1 MQILNFRMTGA
12 ILLFVSLFGISS
24 AVAEGPVSLTASAT
38 FASRYNW
45 RGSDYG
51 AAAAIQPALTATYQG
66 LNVGFWGSYSTNFEE
81 IDTWAS
87 YSYQVPNSVTVTG
100 IVTDYF
106 FPDENLELFNYNNWD
121 DPDGPGAHTIELG
134 AVIAGPERLPLVFSA
149 YVNVYNDEGKNK
161 YFQLDYNAALGESTF
176 GLTVGATS
184 GSKKNPGYYGSDDFA
199 IINLGAKVSRSIEF
213 TDKFSLPVFG
223 QVIVNPNAEQAFM
236 VFGFSL

>member
-1 MQILNFRMTGA
+1 MKRLNHGIFAA
-12 ILLFVSLFGISS
+12 ILLLISLFATAPAGAESPLGIS
-24 AVAEGPVSLTASAT
+24 ASAT

-51 AAAAIQPALTATYQG
+51 DAAAIQPALTATYKG

-87 YSYQVPNSVTVTG
+87 YGYQISNSVLITG

-106 FPDENLELFNYNNWD
+106 FPGEHLEVFNYNNWD
-121 DPDGPGAHTIELG
+121 DPDGSGAHTIELG
-134 AVIAGPERLPLVFSA
+134 AAISGPAKVPLTLSA
-149 YVNVYNDEGKNK
+149 FVNVYNDEGKNK
-161 YFQLDYNAALGESTF
+161 YFQLDYSTALGSSTV
-176 GLTVGATS
+176 GLTLGATS

-199 IINLGAKVSRSIEF
+199 LINIGAKVSHSIEF

-223 QVIVNPNAEQAFM
+223 QIIVNPNSEQAFM
-236 VFGFSL
+236 VFGFTL

>member
-1 MQILNFRMTGA
+1 MFNYRIVRA
-12 ILLFVSLFGISS
+12 LLLLISIFS
-24 AVAEGPVSLTASAT
+24 IETTVAENPVSLAAGAT
-38 FASRYNW
+38 FVSRYNW

-51 AAAAIQPALTATYQG
+51 AAASIQPALTATYKG
-66 LNVGFWGSYSTNFEE
+66 LNVGFWGSYSPNFEE

-87 YSYQVPNSVTVTG
+87 YSYQVPNSVTITG
-100 IVTDYF
+100 VVTDYF
-106 FPDENLELFNYNNWD
+106 FPDMELELFNYNNWD
-121 DPDGPGAHTIELG
+121 DPDGAGAHTIELG
-134 AVIAGPERLPLVFSA
+134 AVITGPEKLPLVLSA

-161 YFQLDYNAALGESTF
+161 YFQLDYSTAVGENSL

-184 GSKKNPGYYGSDDFA
+184 GSKKNPSYYGSDDFA
-199 IINLGAKVSRSIEF
+199 IINLGAKIGRTIEF